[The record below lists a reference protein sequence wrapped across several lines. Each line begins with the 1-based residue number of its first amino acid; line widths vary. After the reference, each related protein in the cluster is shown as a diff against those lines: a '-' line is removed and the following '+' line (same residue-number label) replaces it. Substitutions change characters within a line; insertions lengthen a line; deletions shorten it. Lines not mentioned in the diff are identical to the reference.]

1 MFAVAAAEVP
11 RASTVNLHAS
21 ARHLIGQRAGGW
33 LNTLKDVKDKV
44 QSVAPS
50 LPKLLPNTILDA
62 SVVNGAKRQYSV
74 NNLPPDLC
82 KNLATR
88 DRQKEL
94 QKENNDCESDRPA
107 DTVSAQLPVSISI
120 SSGNGNLCHT
130 SATSDSAELAG
141 ELSSKLCVDNLSVP
155 SDACDQNSVASAMQ
169 YDNQSNIFGENHDHF
184 CAADNTDCVQHTS
197 SSQTTSSYEG
207 EENLPSSQR
216 ELQQHPKMEP
226 QSTILNPP
234 TDVRTFSAYVED
246 CPEIIFAST
255 RKRTKPTKRGIDNSS
270 IFICTQ
276 DSVLCSVVFTV
287 AAVSELMYYAATA
300 LIQLTSRYM
309 PG

>member
-1 MFAVAAAEVP
+1 MFAVAAAELP

-50 LPKLLPNTILDA
+50 LPKLLPNTILEA
-62 SVVNGAKRQYSV
+62 NVVNGAKRQYSV
-74 NNLPPDLC
+74 NNLPADSC
-82 KNLATR
+82 KNLATK

-94 QKENNDCESDRPA
+94 QKENNHCESDRPA

-120 SSGNGNLCHT
+120 SNGDGDLCHT

-155 SDACDQNSVASAMQ
+155 SHACDQNSVASATQ
-169 YDNQSNIFGENHDHF
+169 DDNHINIFDEHRNQF
-184 CAADNTDCVQHTS
+184 CAADNIDCVQHVS

-207 EENLPSSQR
+207 EEDLPSSQR
-216 ELQQHPKMEP
+216 ELQQLPKMAP
-226 QSTILNPP
+226 QSTIVNPP

-255 RKRTKPTKRGIDNSS
+255 RKRTKPAKRGIDNSE
-270 IFICTQ
+270 IFTRTQ
-276 DSVLCSVVFTV
+276 DSVLCSVVYTV
-287 AAVSELMYYAATA
+287 AAAK
-300 LIQLTSRYM
+300 
-309 PG
+309 